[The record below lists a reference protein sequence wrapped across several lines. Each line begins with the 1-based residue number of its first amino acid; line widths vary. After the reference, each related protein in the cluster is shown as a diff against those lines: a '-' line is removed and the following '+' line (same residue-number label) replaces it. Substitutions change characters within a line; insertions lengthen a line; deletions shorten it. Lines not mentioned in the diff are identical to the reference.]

1 MPGTRRTSSI
11 GFCSLSDSP
20 YSGVT
25 EIFLVDSIMGRQI
38 VNRAVLLL
46 MTFSLVWCSSGCR
59 SGADE
64 SYIELA
70 RRSYTEAPES
80 RLGYRDR
87 ITIEVYPE
95 EDLTRTF
102 TISPNGNINFPL
114 LGKVGVSGLSCH
126 EVEEVL
132 GEMLRAGFLRD
143 PSVTCVIAEMN
154 SQKVTVTGA
163 VGAQGSVPYREDL
176 SILDVYA
183 AVGGSSTA
191 AAQDRV
197 KLVRIIDGEQR
208 EFMIPLRQILRGRA
222 PNLQMWP
229 GDLVY
234 VPTTGL
240 LE

>member
-1 MPGTRRTSSI
+1 MIETLPA
-11 GFCSLSDSP
+11 
-20 YSGVT
+20 Y
-25 EIFLVDSIMGRQI
+25 EIMGSSFVRS
-38 VNRAVLLL
+38 
-46 MTFSLVWCSSGCR
+46 SLVFVALFVLTASFVGCR
-59 SGADE
+59 GGVDDG
-64 SYIELA
+64 YVELA

-102 TISPNGNINFPL
+102 TISPKGTINFPL
-114 LGKVGVSGLSCH
+114 LGNVEVSGLSCH

-132 GEMLRAGFLRD
+132 GEMLRSGFLRD

-154 SQKVTVTGA
+154 SQKVIVTGA
-163 VGAQGSVPYREDL
+163 VGSQGSVPYREDL